1 MRLRFWRRNRRRPAR
16 ASNRQGANAP
26 AALTFRRRR
35 PRTKQGGA
43 SSDRGL
49 TRLSFRRRRV
59 RAKTP
64 ADRAGGGARRLSF
77 RRKAAKQ
84 AARHDRRL
92 PLGLTFRRGRETALP
107 AALDGLLRALT
118 FRRPRSAA
126 PQAAAERKPRRLR
139 LHRRRS
145 AVAPGPPAKRT
156 APDALALTLRLVALG
171 FAACML
177 QFLIVSQI
185 SVLGTSADVAPLVV
199 VSAGFL
205 CGSLPGAVF
214 GFAVGLF
221 IDLAFVQVLGISSLL
236 FTLIGYGAGR
246 LRELRAPAAPLTPL
260 WLGAAATVVALTGY
274 GAIEFMLGVNT
285 PVSYGLAGAIAGT
298 TLLNCVIAIPLY
310 SLTRRALIGALPDS
324 ERLSD
329 RPPPTR
335 SGLSPLSRT

>member
-1 MRLRFWRRNRRRPAR
+1 L
-16 ASNRQGANAP
+16 
-26 AALTFRRRR
+26 
-35 PRTKQGGA
+35 
-43 SSDRGL
+43 
-49 TRLSFRRRRV
+49 

-64 ADRAGGGARRLSF
+64 ADRAGGGARRLSS

-92 PLGLTFRRGRETALP
+92 PIGLTFRRGRETALP